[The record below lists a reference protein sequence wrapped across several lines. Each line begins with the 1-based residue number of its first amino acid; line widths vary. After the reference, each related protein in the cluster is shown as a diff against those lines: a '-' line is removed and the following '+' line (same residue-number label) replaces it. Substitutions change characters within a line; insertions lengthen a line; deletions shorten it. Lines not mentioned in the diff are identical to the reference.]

1 MADHPK
7 IRHSLALG
15 PTRAPADQEAPMA
28 VDTIVARTTPH
39 GRGGVAIVRLSGPQS
54 GKIATVLAGS
64 LPAPRQ
70 AELRSFKNAD
80 DQVIDSGLLLF
91 FRAPHSFT
99 GEDIAEFHCHGS
111 PVVVDMLLARAM
123 QLGARMALPG
133 EFSQRAFL
141 NERIDL
147 AQAEAIADVIDA
159 SSDQAALSA
168 QRVLQGDFSRRLHQ
182 LAAQLTELRVYI
194 EAALDFPDEE
204 IDFLADQ
211 HLVKR
216 VDDLQQAIDNI
227 AGSAQQGQLLRDGI
241 KAVISGPAN
250 VGKSTL
256 LNALAGQQRAI
267 VTDIAGTTRDLL
279 RETLIINGLPMEII
293 DTAGL
298 RESEDPVEQA
308 GILLAQ
314 GAMQSA
320 DLLLIIEAIDG
331 DTDQRQPLS
340 RAMETIPRRVK
351 QISVINKIDI
361 AGSPPRVNR
370 ENGAVQVQ
378 LSAKTGEGLD
388 LLRSEIEKA
397 AGYHPGEEGVFIA
410 RRRHLDVLRRV
421 SESVSRGRMA
431 LQRLGAGELLAEELR
446 VSQVALGEITG
457 EVTPDDLLGEIF
469 SNFCIGK

>member
-1 MADHPK
+1 
-7 IRHSLALG
+7 
-15 PTRAPADQEAPMA
+15 MA

-216 VDDLQQAIDNI
+216 VDDLQQAIDDI